1 VVTLYCVFCDRR
13 WTKSNVSASG
23 TPVAWRFGFKASSEA
38 GEHAHLT
45 LGFRRRN
52 AAASRALFLSWA
64 DGRPAGPARA
74 RLYRY
79 GLKDGCTDRI
89 SSHRHGGGHRI
100 GAGVDD

>member
-38 GEHAHLT
+38 GEHAHLR
-45 LGFRRRN
+45 LDFEG
-52 AAASRALFLSWA
+52 AMPRAGRLFLSWA

-74 RLYRY
+74 A
-79 GLKDGCTDRI
+79 CI
-89 SSHRHGGGHRI
+89 
-100 GAGVDD
+100 AMA